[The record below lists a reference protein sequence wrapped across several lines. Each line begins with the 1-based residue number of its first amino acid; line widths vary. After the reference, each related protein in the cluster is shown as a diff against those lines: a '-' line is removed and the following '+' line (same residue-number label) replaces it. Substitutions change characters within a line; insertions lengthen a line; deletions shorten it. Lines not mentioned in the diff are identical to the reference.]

1 MKKIF
6 IQMSS
11 TFFPINE
18 DSFIENIMNEIKKL
32 KDIEDWNDVY
42 HTQIDNEVSYLGNTN
57 NIMIIDEYAGGVY
70 EAIELYQ
77 DRFGEFII
85 PDKKYSFYAQLAFI
99 SVYEK
104 FYGVIETLVEKI
116 NNEETSDSDYEIET
130 DYDSDLTDDL

>member
-1 MKKIF
+1 MT
-6 IQMSS
+6 S
-11 TFFPINE
+11 TFFPIDE
-18 DSFIENIMNEIKKL
+18 TSFIKHIMKEIKKL
-32 KDIEDWNDVY
+32 KDIDDWNDVY
-42 HTQIDNEVSYLGNTN
+42 HTRIDNEVSYLGNTN

-130 DYDSDLTDDL
+130 DYDSNNDLTDDL